1 MTLTLLQEFK
11 LYIFIAC
18 IKNELN
24 KVSFIT
30 FIYIFISSLRIR
42 IIMFLNCSNVVK
54 LHRYFFKYTATALFI
69 SS

>member
-18 IKNELN
+18 IKMELN
-24 KVSFIT
+24 KE
-30 FIYIFISSLRIR
+30 IR
-42 IIMFLNCSNVVK
+42 IIMFLNCTNVVK
-54 LHRYFFKYTATALFI
+54 LHRYFFKYTTTALFI